1 MKGYQ
6 NLIPRNITPLLIIFG
21 VLVAASIIS
30 VFYTHQLPLYETKI
44 NTIATYRHTEYYS
57 YLAKL
62 KPNTFYNKTILRPK
76 EGPLYTAIVDYVNIT
91 SKYSFISS
99 PPPKNATMKTNVE
112 IEIESPDKWTR
123 TLSEDEVLDL
133 LEFSGSQDFKITVNR
148 TKIFKYVSRIDDEVG
163 IRSTSYNLNV
173 KPLIHCSAIIAATQI
188 EETFTPTLTIS
199 FITDGDIGNYISIEE
214 LFQTKDGKLTETS
227 KIYLEWVEKQRKI
240 AYASTVIT
248 SILLSGS
255 AVLYTQ
261 RRPKAPQKK
270 PIEKVISPYKDL
282 ITDTTERPP
291 ETKNTIRINTIE
303 DLAKTAEILAKPILH
318 TQEDQDHVFYV
329 IDGNTKYLYTAQ
341 A

>member
-1 MKGYQ
+1 M
-6 NLIPRNITPLLIIFG
+6 TPILIIFG
-21 VLVAASIIS
+21 VLAAASIIS

-44 NTIATYRHTEYYS
+44 NTIATYKHTEFYS

-62 KPNTFYNKTILRPK
+62 KPNTFYNRTILRPR
-76 EGPLYTAIVDYVNIT
+76 EGPLYTAIVDCINIT
-91 SKYSFISS
+91 SRYSFISS
-99 PPPKNATMKTNVE
+99 PPPKNATMNTNVE

-123 TLSEDEVLDL
+123 NLSEDEALDL
-133 LEFSGSQDFKITVNR
+133 LKFSGSQDFKITVNR
-148 TKIFKYVSRIDDEVG
+148 TKIYEFVNRIDEEVG
-163 IRSTSYNLNV
+163 LRSTSYNINV
-173 KPLIHCSAIIAATQI
+173 KSTIHCSTIIAARQI
-188 EETFTPTLTIS
+188 EENFTPTLTIS
-199 FITDGDIGNYISIEE
+199 FITSGDIGNYISIGE
-214 LFQTKDGKLTETS
+214 LFQTKDGKITETN

-240 AYASTVIT
+240 AYASTAVT
-248 SILLSGS
+248 SILLATS

-261 RRPKAPQKK
+261 RRPEAPPKK

-282 ITDTTERPP
+282 ITETTERPP
-291 ETKNTIRINTIE
+291 ETENTIRINTIE